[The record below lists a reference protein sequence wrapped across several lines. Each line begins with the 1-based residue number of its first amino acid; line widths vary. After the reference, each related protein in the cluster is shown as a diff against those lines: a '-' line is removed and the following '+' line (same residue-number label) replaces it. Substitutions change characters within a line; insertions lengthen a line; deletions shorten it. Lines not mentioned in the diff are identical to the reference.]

1 MGEVKAVRTTPF
13 TYVWL
18 QYFHWTLAYSF
29 RYLFWKLA
37 MISLI
42 AGLWYSVM
50 GYNIATSLAIVA
62 ITLVGSAIFLVVV
75 AAFRLSG
82 KYARFTFLQSRLM
95 EFSGRGLLITVANG
109 SESLV
114 AWSDLKSVTWKT
126 DVAVVRLRTSQG
138 VFVPTSAF
146 ATPEDLATAKSI
158 CHKFLGQ

>member
-1 MGEVKAVRTTPF
+1 MGEIKAVRTMPF
-13 TYVWL
+13 TYVWM
-18 QYFHWTLAYSF
+18 QYFRWTLAYSF

-42 AGLWYSVM
+42 AGLWYSLM
-50 GYNIATSLAIVA
+50 RDNIATSLVIVA
-62 ITLVGSAIFLVVV
+62 ITLVGSAIFLVGV

-82 KYARFTFLQSRLM
+82 KYARFMFLQSRLM
-95 EFSGRGLLITVANG
+95 EFSERGLLITVANG

-114 AWSDLKSVTWKT
+114 AWSDLKSVTWKP

-138 VFVPTSAF
+138 VFIPSSAF
-146 ATPEDLATAKSI
+146 ATAEDLVIAESI